1 MSLKVVQVGCGK
13 MSAYTMR
20 YVLER
25 QGELVGAYD
34 MYEKIIGKDVSEII
48 GGEPIGVKIEN
59 IAQLD
64 ESLKKVK
71 PDIAIITTK
80 SLISSIYSVIEI
92 LAKNHVNVV
101 SICEELF
108 YAWDSNPTVSKK
120 IDDIAKEYGITV
132 TGSGYQD
139 VSWGSLVTA
148 LAATAASIQ
157 TIHGISSYN
166 LEDYGL
172 ETASMHGAGLSM
184 EEFNKQIL
192 EVNNVSDAERDCLIA
207 KGEFLPGY
215 MWPVN
220 GWIASAL
227 GLHVANISQ
236 RAEATTYSTDLY
248 SNTLMK
254 NIPSGHATGLRT
266 IVTAETEEGITI
278 ITECI
283 GRVFSPDEKD
293 INEWLVKGEPD
304 MRIVMENPATVE
316 MTCACAV
323 NRLPDVVAAEPGYIT
338 SEKMQNL
345 KFRLKF

>member
-1 MSLKVVQVGCGK
+1 MKVVQIGCGK
-13 MSAYTMR
+13 MSAYSMR

-34 MYEKIIGKDVSEII
+34 VYDKIIGQDVSAII
-48 GGEPIGVKIEN
+48 GGSPIGVLIEHIDN
-59 IAQLD
+59 LD
-64 ESLKKVK
+64 QSLKRVQ

-80 SLISSIYSVIEI
+80 SLVASIYPVIEI
-92 LAKNHVNVV
+92 LAKNHVNAV

-108 YAWDSNPTVSKK
+108 YAWDSNPTVSNK
-120 IDDIAKEYGITV
+120 IDAIAKEYGVTI

-139 VSWGSLVTA
+139 VSWGSMVTA
-148 LAATAASIQ
+148 LAATAASIK

-172 ETASMHGAGLSM
+172 ETAAMHGAGLNTA
-184 EEFNKQIL
+184 EFEKQIL
-192 EVNNVSDAERDCLIA
+192 EVNNVSPAEKDALIR

-220 GWIASAL
+220 GWVASAL
-227 GLHVANISQ
+227 GLHVTNITQ

-248 SNTLMK
+248 SNTLK
-254 NIPSGHATGLRT
+254 QNIPAGQPTGLRT
-266 IVTAETEEGITI
+266 IVTTETKEGVTL

-293 INEWLVKGEPD
+293 INEWLIKGEPD
-304 MRIVMENPATVE
+304 MRFVMENPATVE

-323 NRLPDVVAAEPGYIT
+323 NRLPDIIAAQPGYIT
-338 SEKMQNL
+338 SEKMPDL
-345 KFRLKF
+345 KFRRRFE